1 MNLQLP
7 SRSAT
12 QFLTAAARA
21 RRARTTRSR
30 LESSLT
36 SALMACALVLP
47 LTFSSTASDS
57 PPTRLIPA
65 PLTDHPG
72 NVFLLGDRVSI
83 PVPEGLPRT
92 ELTWRLS
99 DDTGVQRDSG
109 VLPAERPARLALP
122 DLGIGWYRVEIVG
135 PDLQPLHATT
145 AAVLAPLRSPTPLDS
160 PISLDAAISWF
171 AHDDPIRQEQFA
183 NLAALAGVNWLRDR
197 LRWREIQPERDRL
210 ADQTS
215 YDSAAAIQHRAG
227 LRVLQV
233 FHDTPPWA
241 REPNTPGGRFATDLR
256 AVHRFTT
263 AMARR
268 FRGRVQAWEPWNEA
282 NVESFGAHTVD
293 EMCSWQKAAWL
304 GFKAGDP
311 NLIIGWNVTAAV
323 PTPQHT
329 EGIRANEVARYF
341 DTYNI
346 HTYDWFHEYDR
357 LWSPARAATAG
368 KPLWITE
375 ADRGMKHLNNPP
387 DYDLPWPGERLKAEA
402 LIQEYACSLAA
413 GAAQHFH
420 FILGHYHEPNGVQF
434 GLLRRDLT
442 PRPAY
447 VALAAVGRILA
458 GARPLGRWH
467 PGQDVTVLAF
477 RARPDGEEA
486 DLLVIWAEH
495 PVDWESRGRH
505 LTDNPLPGDLP
516 VTASYDYLGRDCPA
530 GLPARIGS
538 APYFV
543 KLAANA
549 ARQLPVVPLE
559 TQPNAQPQPPPAAP
573 TDVCPLVLQIL
584 WPTAQRKKVTDLP
597 WSEGHAYTF
606 KPGES
611 TAARVVAYNFGP
623 TTARGTLTA
632 DGLPSGWTFRL
643 ATSEVQ
649 LAPGERRE
657 LQATFLAAPVSTE
670 SDADGWLR
678 LRGDFGSLGSAVVA
692 FRCVKE

>member
-1 MNLQLP
+1 M
-7 SRSAT
+7 
-12 QFLTAAARA
+12 
-21 RRARTTRSR
+21 
-30 LESSLT
+30 
-36 SALMACALVLP
+36 
-47 LTFSSTASDS
+47 
-57 PPTRLIPA
+57 
-65 PLTDHPG
+65 
-72 NVFLLGDRVSI
+72 
-83 PVPEGLPRT
+83 
-92 ELTWRLS
+92 
-99 DDTGVQRDSG
+99 
-109 VLPAERPARLALP
+109 
-122 DLGIGWYRVEIVG
+122 
-135 PDLQPLHATT
+135 
-145 AAVLAPLRSPTPLDS
+145 
-160 PISLDAAISWF
+160 
-171 AHDDPIRQEQFA
+171 
-183 NLAALAGVNWLRDR
+183 
-197 LRWREIQPERDRL
+197 

-227 LRVLQV
+227 LQVLQV

-241 REPNTPGGRFATDLR
+241 REPNAPGSRFATDLR
-256 AVHRFTT
+256 TVHRFTT

-311 NLIIGWNVTAAV
+311 DLIIGWNVTAAV

-329 EGIRANEVARYF
+329 EGIRANEVAPYF

-447 VALAAVGRILA
+447 VALAAVGRFLA

-467 PGQDVTVLAF
+467 PGQDLTVLAF
-477 RARPDGEEA
+477 RARPDGEES

-505 LTDNPLPGDLP
+505 LVDNPLPANLP
-516 VTASYDYLGRDCPA
+516 VKATYDYLGRDCPVWPA
-530 GLPARIGS
+530 GHGS
-538 APYFV
+538 AP
-543 KLAANA
+543 
-549 ARQLPVVPLE
+549 R
-559 TQPNAQPQPPPAAP
+559 P
-573 TDVCPLVLQIL
+573 TL
-584 WPTAQRKKVTDLP
+584 
-597 WSEGHAYTF
+597 
-606 KPGES
+606 
-611 TAARVVAYNFGP
+611 
-623 TTARGTLTA
+623 
-632 DGLPSGWTFRL
+632 
-643 ATSEVQ
+643 
-649 LAPGERRE
+649 
-657 LQATFLAAPVSTE
+657 
-670 SDADGWLR
+670 
-678 LRGDFGSLGSAVVA
+678 
-692 FRCVKE
+692 